1 MEIVVKTDE
10 GFEPLP
16 EDKVVLSKSEL
27 ETGFVPK
34 QEVSD
39 RYVSKAAFEDRL
51 NRAVS
56 NQLDKAHEREDVV
69 ARVLE
74 THTPPGADID
84 AAKEQWE
91 NGRYKPLA
99 DKYDRLRGNLR
110 NAEVNSHAAE
120 FFDEQYTRPLPNGK
134 PSPMQLAL
142 GDQFEYNEEYGYV
155 AAVDT
160 AGNFIQSVDPT
171 SARPFRDVSEHIS
184 VLAEDTAWSPYL
196 KRPAKNA
203 GGAGEPGKA
212 DKKGDQQDPREMS
225 AEDRRVWIAANGVDA
240 WMKLIS

>member
-1 MEIVVKTDE
+1 MEIVVKTDD

-27 ETGFVPK
+27 ETG
-34 QEVSD
+34 
-39 RYVSKAAFEDRL
+39 YVSKDKVSSEYVMKASFEDRL

-56 NQLDKAHEREDVV
+56 NQIDKAHEREDVI

-74 THTPPGADID
+74 THTPAGADID

-91 NGRYKPLA
+91 AGRLKPLSE
-99 DKYDRLRGNLR
+99 KYDRLRGNLR
-110 NAEVNSHAAE
+110 NSEVNAHAAE

-155 AAVDT
+155 AAVDP
-160 AGNFIQSVDPT
+160 AGNFIQSSDPT
-171 SARPFRDVSEHIS
+171 SAKPFRNVTEHIS
-184 VLAEDTAWSPYL
+184 SLSEDPAWTPYL

-203 GGAGEPGKA
+203 GGAGGAGVADAKVGKT
-212 DKKGDQQDPREMS
+212 DPRNMS
-225 AEDRRVWIAANGVDA
+225 PEERNAWIASNGIDA
-240 WMKLIS
+240 WMSIIS